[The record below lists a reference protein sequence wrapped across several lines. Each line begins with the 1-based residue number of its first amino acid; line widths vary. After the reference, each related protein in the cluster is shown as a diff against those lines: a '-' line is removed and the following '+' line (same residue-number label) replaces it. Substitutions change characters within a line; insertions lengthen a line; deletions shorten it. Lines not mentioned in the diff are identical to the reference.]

1 MTTSYVEEKV
11 VYFSSP
17 GKENTDKVL
26 EVAKAY
32 ADKYKIKHII
42 VASTT
47 GYTALKATDV
57 FKDDYNLIVVTHCTG
72 FVKPNYQE
80 MPENVKEELKKRG
93 VKILTCTHA
102 FAGVERAFRK
112 ELKIWLPVELLA
124 LALRRIFCE
133 GVKVC
138 LEITVMA
145 VDAGL
150 VPQGEDVIAIA
161 GTGRG
166 ADTAL
171 HLKAAGS
178 SYLFDLKVRR
188 IICKPDTF

>member
-1 MTTSYVEEKV
+1 MTEFIEEKV
-11 VYFSSP
+11 IYFSKP
-17 GKENTDKVL
+17 GKENTDKTL

-32 ADKYKIKHII
+32 AEKYGIKHVV

-47 GYTALKATDV
+47 GYTALKAAEL
-57 FKDDYNLIVVTHCTG
+57 FKGYNLVVVTHCTG

-80 MPENVKEELKKRG
+80 FPEDVRKKLEEMGIK
-93 VKILTCTHA
+93 VLTGIHA
-102 FAGVERAFRK
+102 LSGVERSFRK
-112 ELKIWLPVELLA
+112 ELNLWMPVELIA
-124 LALRRIFCE
+124 LTLRRLFCE
-133 GVKVC
+133 GMKVC
-138 LEITVMA
+138 IEIVIMA

-150 VPQGEDVIAIA
+150 IPQGEDVIAIA

-166 ADTAL
+166 ADTAV
-171 HLKAAGS
+171 HIKAAGS